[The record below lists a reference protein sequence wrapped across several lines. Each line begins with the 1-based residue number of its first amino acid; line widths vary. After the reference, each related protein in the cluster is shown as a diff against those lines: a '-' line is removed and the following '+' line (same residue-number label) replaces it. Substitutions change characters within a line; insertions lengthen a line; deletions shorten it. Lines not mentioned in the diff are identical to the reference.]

1 MEIGAIIKKRRM
13 MMKLTQEEFA
23 ARLNVTPQ
31 AVSRWENEIS
41 LPDITLVPRIA
52 DILNLSCDDLLR
64 GKEHCI
70 THYALAG
77 GILIDASE
85 VMIQNDID
93 VLFGYCTENEN
104 QELRRV
110 LHADDAEFLRNMVKD
125 ILNSQEYEVLQAK
138 NGEECMDILEKETVD
153 ILLLDINMPGN
164 GLVIL
169 EKVKKA
175 YPELP
180 VLMLSAM
187 ADDKT
192 VKKTLEL
199 GAAGFVAK
207 PFGAEVLLEHLKYM

>member
-1 MEIGAIIKKRRM
+1 MMIGDIIKKRRVAL
-13 MMKLTQEEFA
+13 KLTQEELA
-23 ARLNVTPQ
+23 VKLNVTPQ

-52 DILNLSCDDLLR
+52 EVLKVSCDDLLK

-77 GILIDASE
+77 GIMVDASE
-85 VMIQNDID
+85 IMIQNDID
-93 VLFGYCTENEN
+93 VLFGYCKENEKPD
-104 QELRRV
+104 RRKV
-110 LHADDAEFLRNMVKD
+110 LHADDSEFLRMMVKD
-125 ILNSQEYEVLQAK
+125 ILNSQGFEVVQAVD
-138 NGEECMDILEKETVD
+138 GDECMSMLHEEKPD

-164 GLVIL
+164 GLEIL
-169 EKVKKA
+169 AKAKEA

-180 VLMLSAM
+180 VLMLSAV

-192 VKKTLEL
+192 VKKTKEL

-207 PFGAEVLLEHLKYM
+207 PFQAEALLEHLRSV